1 MPLKILDTMY
11 VFECNLRN
19 FLSHCGLYM
28 LPTVSTV
35 SPSATWK
42 MKLAYQSNYFVE
54 HTGLKIFESSILIFM
69 HLQKFLKICFDFF
82 VIYLL
87 HKNPCQNSELYE
99 KYEFVFE
106 NYFTTLWY
114 FVELMSKNR
123 IVCHKIII
131 IERKEKVYAYANEA
145 INSKSR
151 FFTFSTAILSTPL
164 AYQGL
169 HCTLLYIQV

>member
-1 MPLKILDTMY
+1 MGKFIAWWCQQT
-11 VFECNLRN
+11 FC
-19 FLSHCGLYM
+19 SQ
-28 LPTVSTV
+28 
-35 SPSATWK
+35 K
-42 MKLAYQSNYFVE
+42 FVE
-54 HTGLKIFESSILIFM
+54 NDQQCFAFTPQANFPANNLNFNWISRWWDQILAIF
-69 HLQKFLKICFDFF
+69 FLFF
-82 VIYLL
+82 YLT
-87 HKNPCQNSELYE
+87 KNMN
-99 KYEFVFE
+99 FE
-106 NYFTTLWY
+106 NYLTPLWY

-169 HCTLLYIQV
+169 HCTLLYIQG

>member
-1 MPLKILDTMY
+1 MWFKKLFVPLCLVYVADCLYRQPINNLKNEASIPEQLLCRTYWVEILWKWY
-11 VFECNLRN
+11 L
-19 FLSHCGLYM
+19 FLFSYTC
-28 LPTVSTV
+28 
-35 SPSATWK
+35 
-42 MKLAYQSNYFVE
+42 
-54 HTGLKIFESSILIFM
+54 SSFSRSVLI
-69 HLQKFLKICFDFF
+69 FF

-87 HKNPCQNSELYE
+87 HKNPCQNPEQ

-106 NYFTTLWY
+106 NYFIPLWY